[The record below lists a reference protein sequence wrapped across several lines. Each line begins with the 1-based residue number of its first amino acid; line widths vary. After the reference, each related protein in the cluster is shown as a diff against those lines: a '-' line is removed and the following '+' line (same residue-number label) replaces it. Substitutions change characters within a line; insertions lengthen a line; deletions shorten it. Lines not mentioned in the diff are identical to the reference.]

1 MKNRITI
8 SVAALAVGAVLAA
21 VPAFAQQA
29 QPHYGKAVNDGGL
42 IDEPSAPAGRA
53 LFNSVSQQ
61 MPSAPHYGK
70 GVNDGGLVD
79 QPNAAQLAAAQA
91 QSKVAQQKP
100 VPHYGKGVDD
110 GGV

>member
-29 QPHYGKAVNDGGL
+29 QPHYGKAVNDGGS

-53 LFNSVSQQ
+53 LYNSVSPQT
-61 MPSAPHYGK
+61 PS
-70 GVNDGGLVD
+70 
-79 QPNAAQLAAAQA
+79 
-91 QSKVAQQKP
+91 
-100 VPHYGKGVDD
+100 VPHYGKAVND
-110 GGV
+110 GGSID